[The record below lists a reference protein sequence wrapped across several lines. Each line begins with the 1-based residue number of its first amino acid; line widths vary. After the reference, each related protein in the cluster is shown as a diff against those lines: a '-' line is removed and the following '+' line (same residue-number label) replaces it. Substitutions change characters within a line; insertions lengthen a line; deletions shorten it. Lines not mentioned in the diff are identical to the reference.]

1 MPAPHACLQYL
12 DSRGGMM
19 DAICAVGSA
28 PDASVAE
35 LTQAAM
41 VAWAETMVRHSGS
54 SSSSGGSRG
63 SGDGRAGGSPPQQQ
77 APPERVRMGLD
88 SDGNIVAGLASW
100 DAASRL
106 FATGE
111 QARQLLAASGGGKL
125 DFTMRLKNFEILL
138 E

>member
-63 SGDGRAGGSPPQQQ
+63 SGDGRAGGS
-77 APPERVRMGLD
+77 RR
-88 SDGNIVAGLASW
+88 
-100 DAASRL
+100 RL
-106 FATGE
+106 
-111 QARQLLAASGGGKL
+111 SGYAWG
-125 DFTMRLKNFEILL
+125 
-138 E
+138 

>member
-1 MPAPHACLQYL
+1 MLLAPLACLQYL

-54 SSSSGGSRG
+54 GRGSSSGGSADR
-63 SGDGRAGGSPPQQQ
+63 RAGGSAPQQQ
-77 APPERVRMGLD
+77 GPPERVRMGLD

-111 QARQLLAASGGGKL
+111 QARQLLAASGGSKL

-138 E
+138 D